1 MMNKHIEEVVSQ
13 MTPKQVN
20 EVGIRLL
27 TEMLQKAEMDLSMW
41 KSMTETTEKHIATIN
56 NVIEL
61 FKGKNLDE

>member
-13 MTPKQVN
+13 MTPEEVN

-27 TEMLQKAEMDLSMW
+27 TEMLQKAKMDLSMW
-41 KSMTETTEKHIATIN
+41 KSMTETTESHIATIN

-61 FKGKNLDE
+61 FKGKKDE